1 VSKYIKKPPV
11 CVLHTTEYSHQRCNV
26 YVLQTPPLLIS
37 GFRVLIGE
45 GEMCGTMRLYGPCHP
60 FPQLIWNALHLQLSV
75 NLNADV
81 PPYFARHNV
90 HPDNMG
96 RTVSSFVT
104 AAALSKFNR
113 LYNIGL
119 TRKLGN
125 LFTTNVVEICPINCL
140 HGAEPVKDDSYSD
153 IQIALFLYNPKVHSR
168 VS

>member
-1 VSKYIKKPPV
+1 
-11 CVLHTTEYSHQRCNV
+11 
-26 YVLQTPPLLIS
+26 
-37 GFRVLIGE
+37 VLIGE
-45 GEMCGTMRLYGPCHP
+45 GEMCGMMRLYGPCHP

-81 PPYFARHNV
+81 PLYFARHNV

-96 RTVSSFVT
+96 RTVSLFVT
-104 AAALSKFNR
+104 AAALSKCNR

-119 TRKLGN
+119 TRKLRKSLCN
-125 LFTTNVVEICPINCL
+125 ERYRLYRSVVEICPINCL
-140 HGAEPVKDDSYSD
+140 HGAEPVKADSYSD